1 MLATSGRRATTVRGR
16 VRRRRLRP
24 RAAVV
29 TMVLA
34 GAITAVIGCA
44 EKQARPSQTSRPNV
58 LLIVIDALRADR
70 LHCYRYARGTSPALD
85 NLAAEGVL
93 FSDDMAQGAETLNS
107 VPLLLTGRRPG
118 AEGMIW
124 REAGGLKYALPG
136 PTCPTLAELLKA
148 QGYTTGLISVNPVL
162 RMEAGVRRGFDTVEA
177 PFDVGPAWVL
187 ASSEELNRL
196 AFAWLE
202 RHSGS
207 RKPFFLYL
215 HYLDPHGE
223 YQPPPHFCVFGRP
236 GYTAR
241 DDKINA
247 AMNRLPE
254 ELLAASTTAR
264 LLSGEGLT
272 RADVA
277 RLSDLYDD
285 EVLYSDHCVGQLF
298 QKLKALGLYDNTLIV
313 VTADHGEA
321 FLEHDDAKHR
331 ASLYQELVHV
341 PLIFKGPHIRAG
353 RRIEQLV
360 ESVDIAPTILDAV
373 SGRAATP
380 MSGRSLYGALAHGA
394 KLADAIGMAEIPLA
408 NSYAL
413 RVGKLKLILRPG
425 RTELYDLSQDPGET
439 RDLRSARPEEVDRLT
454 KLLHRLLSQ
463 RSESTTK
470 AEPLSAHE
478 REVLKSL
485 GYIK

>member
-1 MLATSGRRATTVRGR
+1 MLATSRRQAMTVRGR
-16 VRRRRLRP
+16 VRRRRVRP
-24 RAAVV
+24 GAALL
-29 TMVLA
+29 TIVLA
-34 GAITAVIGCA
+34 GAISAVIGCA
-44 EKQARPSQTSRPNV
+44 AKQVGPSRTSRPNV

-70 LHCYRYARGTSPALD
+70 LRCYGYARETSPTLD
-85 NLAAEGVL
+85 KLAAEGVL

-107 VPLLLTGRRPG
+107 VPLLLSGRRPG
-118 AEGMIW
+118 AQGMVW
-124 REAGGLKYALPG
+124 RETGGLKYALPG
-136 PTCPTLAELLKA
+136 PTCATLAELLKA
-148 QGYTTGLISVNPVL
+148 QGYATGLISVNPVL

-196 AFAWLE
+196 VFAWLE

-247 AMNRLPE
+247 AMNQLPE
-254 ELLAASTTAR
+254 ELLAPGTTAR

-285 EVLYSDHCVGQLF
+285 EVLYTDHCVGRLF
-298 QKLKALGLYDNTLIV
+298 RKLKALGLYDNTLIV

-341 PLIFKGPHIRAG
+341 PLIVRGPGIRG
-353 RRIEQLV
+353 NRRIDRLV
-360 ESVDIAPTILDAV
+360 ESVDIAPTILAAV
-373 SGRAATP
+373 GGQAATP
-380 MSGRSLYGALAHGA
+380 MSGRSLYEALAQGTT
-394 KLADAIGMAEIPLA
+394 LADAIGMAEIPA
-408 NSYAL
+408 AKRYAV
-413 RVGKLKLILRPG
+413 RDGKLKLVVWPG
-425 RTELYDLSQDPGET
+425 RVELYDLSRDPGET
-439 RDLRSARPEEVDRLT
+439 RDLRSVRPEEVDRLT

-463 RSESTTK
+463 RSETTTK
-470 AEPLSAHE
+470 TEPLTAHE

-485 GYIK
+485 EYIK